1 MDDGRLRAVLTA
13 VDRGSF
19 SKAAAELG
27 YTQSA
32 MTHLVNNL
40 EAELGCT
47 LLNRGS
53 HGVRLSEEGDQLL
66 PYIKGVIDAC
76 NALRQEAA
84 AQSRTQRHQLS
95 LGCFASIARS
105 ALPQLLQ
112 EFKAL
117 YPDIQIDVTI
127 RGYEMPALLQ
137 KGEVQ
142 LALVDET
149 CAEGFEWI
157 PLTRVPL
164 IAVVPPTFRWERERI
179 SIGRLLKE
187 PFITCQEQY
196 SEKLLPPDAKRIQ
209 VTASD
214 DAAILSMVS
223 CGLGVSILSSLSLAG
238 YEGQVKTIPLEI
250 PVVVRVGVAIKSLE
264 SASTSA
270 RRFVKFL
277 KNHYGVLESN

>member
-13 VDRGSF
+13 VERGSF

-53 HGVRLSEEGDQLL
+53 HGVRLSEEGQQLL

-76 NALRQEAA
+76 DALRQEAS
-84 AQSRTQRHQLS
+84 AQSRTQSHQLS
-95 LGCFASIARS
+95 LGCFASIAR
-105 ALPQLLQ
+105 AELPAILQ
-112 EFKAL
+112 EFKDA
-117 YPDIQIDVTI
+117 YPDIDIDVTV
-127 RGYEMPALLQ
+127 RGYELPKLLS

-164 IAVVPPTFRWERERI
+164 VAVVPPSFRWDRERI
-179 SIGRLLKE
+179 SMERLLKE
-187 PFITCQEQY
+187 PFITCTEQY
-196 SEKLLPPDAKRIQ
+196 AEKLLPPNAKRIQ
-209 VTASD
+209 VEASD
-214 DAAILSMVS
+214 DATILSLVAG
-223 CGLGVSILSSLSLAG
+223 GLGVSVLSSFSLAG
-238 YEGQVKTIPLEI
+238 YEGQVKSIPLEI
-250 PVVVRVGVAIKSLE
+250 PVVVRVGIALKSFE

-277 KNHYGVLESN
+277 KNHYGFSDA